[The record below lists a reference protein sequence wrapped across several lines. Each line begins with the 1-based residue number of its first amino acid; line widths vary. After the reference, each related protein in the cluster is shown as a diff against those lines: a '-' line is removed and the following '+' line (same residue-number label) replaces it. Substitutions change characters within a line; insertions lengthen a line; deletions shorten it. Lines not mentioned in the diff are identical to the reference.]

1 MFKSTLKNGTQEQN
15 RVQSGSSWPQALEL
29 AALAILQLGSGRIG
43 QTQAPG
49 TKQAHQTILPAN
61 TFGRAAAT
69 ARLLASHPLLPI
81 DRARKENSAK
91 CPGSKSNLAVF

>member
-1 MFKSTLKNGTQEQN
+1 M
-15 RVQSGSSWPQALEL
+15 QSGRIWPLAPEL
-29 AALAILQLGSGRIG
+29 AALAILQLARGKIG
-43 QTQAPG
+43 QTQALG

-81 DRARKENSAK
+81 DQARKENSAK
-91 CPGSKSNLAVF
+91 CPGSKRNLAVF